1 MRILFTTFALD
12 AHYLGSVPLAWALRA
27 AGHEVRVASQPALT
41 RTIVGA
47 GLTAVPVGEDHELLA
62 AMSAFEAE
70 GNTSWN
76 AIDLDP
82 ARPELGSREFLQALN
97 DVLPR
102 TFLAHANNDSMIDD
116 LVRFARHWRPDLVIW
131 EPFTFAGAV
140 AAKAAGAAHARLLW
154 GADLFLNQR
163 VEFLRM
169 LEQRDGQD
177 ALADWLD
184 GVLARYGLVF
194 DETVVRGQWTID
206 QMPPGIRLP
215 LGEPTVLMRYVPYN
229 GTAVVPDWLREPPER
244 PRVCVTVGLTAR
256 DGADYLVGSLGGLF
270 DAVGDL
276 DAEIVATLN
285 DAQRAEASRLP
296 GNVRAV
302 DFVPLH
308 ALLPTCSAIAHHG
321 GAGTWSTA
329 VSCGVPQLIFPSV
342 WDNAYRAR
350 RTAELGAGL
359 VIAQADLTPQA
370 LRDGVTRLLGESRF
384 ADGADRLQRE
394 MGADPSPAEVVP
406 TLEKLTFQH
415 QESL

>member
-1 MRILFTTFALD
+1 
-12 AHYLGSVPLAWALRA
+12 
-27 AGHEVRVASQPALT
+27 
-41 RTIVGA
+41 
-47 GLTAVPVGEDHELLA
+47 
-62 AMSAFEAE
+62 
-70 GNTSWN
+70 
-76 AIDLDP
+76 
-82 ARPELGSREFLQALN
+82 
-97 DVLPR
+97 
-102 TFLAHANNDSMIDD
+102 
-116 LVRFARHWRPDLVIW
+116 
-131 EPFTFAGAV
+131 
-140 AAKAAGAAHARLLW
+140 
-154 GADLFLNQR
+154 
-163 VEFLRM
+163 M
-169 LEQRDGQD
+169 LEQRAGQD

-206 QMPPGIRLP
+206 QMPAGIRLP
-215 LGEPTVLMRYVPYN
+215 LGEPTVPMRYVPYN

-256 DGADYLVGSLGGLF
+256 AGADYLVGPLGGLF

-329 VSCGVPQLIFPSV
+329 ASCGVPQLIFPSV

-359 VIAQADLTPQA
+359 AIAQADLTPQE
-370 LRDGVTRLLGESRF
+370 LRDGVTRLLDEPRF

-394 MGADPSPAEVVP
+394 MAADPSPAEVVP